1 MDRTAAPFCIT
12 RGNEMNTRFDSQCSG
27 QSRSGAAL
35 DNTAPSPKLRACA
48 ILGALFCS
56 VLAANAQAQQ
66 TVQAGA
72 PLHVTIGVAAAAAA
86 AQAQTEHGPNCV
98 GDLAMH
104 TSVNVPLGKS
114 TMVSLPEPVRS
125 RTVGNPSVVQALL
138 VSPRTLYLL
147 GADIGTTNMIVQ
159 GRSGA
164 CSVIDVAVTADPG
177 GLQHAINQLIPDEK
191 DVHVSAA
198 ADTLV
203 LSGTVSD
210 GVKVQRILELADA
223 FAQRPSRAL
232 PPPGTVANPMQAV
245 QPATPATTDQNVPH
259 PRIVNMLSVAAPQQ
273 VMLEVKVAE
282 VSKTLIN
289 ELGSAANIN
298 AGSGSWSFNLLTDFL
313 TGGMSALIG
322 RKANNKPLNFAIDAE
337 KDDQLVKVL
346 AEPNLLA
353 ISGQEAS
360 FLAGGKVFIPVPQ
373 SNTGSGTTVV
383 LQEEDFGVGLRFTP
397 TVLEGGRINLK
408 VAPEVSELSPTGVAL
423 TTSNSNLNTVL
434 PLITTRRAS
443 TTVQLYDGQSFAIG
457 GLLKNNISG
466 AIKALPGV
474 GELPILGAL
483 ARSTNYQNDRT
494 ELVFVVT
501 PHLAKPLPKTY
512 PLPTDHF
519 GQVSEFGVLATGNM
533 EGKAPAKAP
542 APTPAPT
549 APQPVSALP
558 APAGK
563 AQPDAGKASVTT
575 VPQAA
580 ATQPAETQPA
590 TTQAVAT
597 PSIAAEP
604 LAAAAPAAPAAPE
617 PSAAPA
623 VTDAPP
629 AQPAAASP
637 DASTSASATSSAAPA
652 SPAGQSADSA
662 AAAPVDPN
670 ATAPG
675 QPGTPATD
683 SRATDGT
690 PTAAAP
696 RASTTLASVAL
707 HKQR

>member
-1 MDRTAAPFCIT
+1 
-12 RGNEMNTRFDSQCSG
+12 MNTRFDSQRSG
-27 QSRSGAAL
+27 QSRSSAAL
-35 DNTAPSPKLRACA
+35 GNTAPSPKLRACA
-48 ILGALFCS
+48 MLGALFCS

-86 AQAQTEHGPNCV
+86 ASAQAQTEHGPNCV
-98 GDLAMH
+98 GELAMH

-114 TMVSLPEPVRS
+114 TMVPLPEPVRS

-223 FAQRPSRAL
+223 FVQRPSRAL
-232 PPPGTVANPMQAV
+232 PPPGTVVNPAQAGM
-245 QPATPATTDQNVPH
+245 QPATPATTDQSVPH
-259 PRIVNMLSVAAPQQ
+259 PRIVNMLGVAAPQQ

-322 RKANNKPLNFAIDAE
+322 QKANHKPLNFAIDAE

-373 SNTGSGTTVV
+373 SNTGSGTTVI

-501 PHLAKPLPKTY
+501 PHLAKPLPKGY

-542 APTPAPT
+542 APTPAPST
-549 APQPVSALP
+549 PQPVSALP
-558 APAGK
+558 APADK
-563 AQPDAGKASVTT
+563 AQPAAGTASLTT
-575 VPQAA
+575 APQAA
-580 ATQPAETQPA
+580 ATQAAPTPSA

-604 LAAAAPAAPAAPE
+604 LATATPAAPEPAAAPAAI
-617 PSAAPA
+617 
-623 VTDAPP
+623 DARP
-629 AQPAAASP
+629 AQPAAASTETP
-637 DASTSASATSSAAPA
+637 TPASTGSSTTSSAA
-652 SPAGQSADSA
+652 SPAAPAEQAADSA
-662 AAAPVDPN
+662 AAAVAPVEPS

-675 QPGTPATD
+675 QPGAPATD
-683 SRATDGT
+683 SRATDGA

-696 RASTTLASVAL
+696 RVTATLASAAL
-707 HKQR
+707 HKQH

>member
-1 MDRTAAPFCIT
+1 
-12 RGNEMNTRFDSQCSG
+12 MNTRFDSQRSG
-27 QSRSGAAL
+27 QPRSGAAL
-35 DNTAPSPKLRACA
+35 GNTAPSPKLRACA

-98 GDLAMH
+98 GELAMH
-104 TSVNVPLGKS
+104 TAGNVPLGKS
-114 TMVSLPEPVRS
+114 TMVSLPEAVRS

-223 FAQRPSRAL
+223 FVQRPSRAL
-232 PPPGTVANPMQAV
+232 PPPGTVVNPAQSGM
-245 QPATPATTDQNVPH
+245 QPATPATTDQSVPH
-259 PRIVNMLSVAAPQQ
+259 PRIVNMLGVAAPQQ

-322 RKANNKPLNFAIDAE
+322 QKANHKPLNFAIDAE

-501 PHLAKPLPKTY
+501 PHLAKPLPKGY

-542 APTPAPT
+542 APTPAPST
-549 APQPVSALP
+549 PQPVSALP
-558 APAGK
+558 APAAK
-563 AQPDAGKASVTT
+563 AQPDAGTASVSAP
-575 VPQAA
+575 PQAS
-580 ATQPAETQPA
+580 TMQPAAAQSA
-590 TTQAVAT
+590 TTQPVAT
-597 PSIAAEP
+597 PSIAAEA
-604 LAAAAPAAPAAPE
+604 LATATPAAPE

-623 VTDAPP
+623 AADAPP

-637 DASTSASATSSAAPA
+637 EMSTSPSATSSATPA
-652 SPAGQSADSA
+652 SPAGQPTDSA
-662 AAAPVDPN
+662 AAVPAEPST
-670 ATAPG
+670 TAPS
-675 QPGTPATD
+675 QPGVPATD
-683 SRATDGT
+683 SRATDGV

-696 RASTTLASVAL
+696 RASATLASVAL
-707 HKQR
+707 RKQH